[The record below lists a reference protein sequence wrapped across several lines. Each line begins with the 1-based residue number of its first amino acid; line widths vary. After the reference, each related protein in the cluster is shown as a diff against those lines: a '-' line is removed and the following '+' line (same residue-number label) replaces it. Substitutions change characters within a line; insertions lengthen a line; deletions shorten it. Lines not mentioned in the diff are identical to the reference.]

1 VSLSAPWRRS
11 RATRTVAANSRE
23 LHFEGL
29 DSGIQVSTAGS
40 KGAGR
45 ASTLQLVHGSEIA
58 HWMDAQAHMAGLLQA
73 VPDLPGTEVILEST
87 GAGMAGLLFDM
98 AQAAQRGDGDY
109 QLIAQRRC

>member
-1 VSLSAPWRRS
+1 M
-11 RATRTVAANSRE
+11 AANSRE

-45 ASTLQLVHGSEIA
+45 AQTLQLVHGSEVA
-58 HWMDAQAHMAGLLQA
+58 YWQDAAVHMGGLLQA
-73 VPDLPGTEVILEST
+73 VPDLAATEVILEST